1 MPEITLFE
9 ADSAAKADWTLRYSQ
24 SWSVAAKRG
33 TPVLQAD
40 LTRVY
45 FHVKANESDAS
56 AWLTLDDSSSTQVE
70 WLDGTL
76 GKIRVHFPEGTET
89 HAGANQYELRLKFTS
104 GKLLT
109 VERGTLYIKD
119 SLIDTP

>member
-9 ADSAAKADWTLRYSQ
+9 ADSAAKADWTLLYSQ

-40 LTRVY
+40 ISVVY
-45 FHVKANESDAS
+45 FFVKANESDAS
-56 AWLTLDDSSSTQVE
+56 AWLTLTDASSTQVE
-70 WLDGTL
+70 WLDGAL
-76 GKIRVHFPEGTET
+76 GKIRVHFPEGTEG
-89 HAGANQYELRLKFTS
+89 HAGTNQYELRLKFTS
-104 GKLLT
+104 GKFLT
-109 VERGTLYIKD
+109 VERGTLYVRD